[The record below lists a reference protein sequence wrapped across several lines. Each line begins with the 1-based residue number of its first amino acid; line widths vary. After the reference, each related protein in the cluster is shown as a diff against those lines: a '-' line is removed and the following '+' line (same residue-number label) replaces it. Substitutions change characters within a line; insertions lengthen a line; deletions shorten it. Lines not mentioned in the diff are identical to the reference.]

1 MIFAFSKL
9 MKISTKSLKSKKWC
23 KKIPSILEGKIYSNH
38 KELHQMENGIKSINL
53 TYIFS

>member
-23 KKIPSILEGKIYSNH
+23 KKNY
-38 KELHQMENGIKSINL
+38 HQFWKVRYTQTIKNYTKWKMESKALI
-53 TYIFS
+53 